1 MGIQNKNGALFFAT
15 GIDNSGLKKDSE
27 EAKRYIQDISD
38 FAKNAGKT
46 LGVAFGVGALKQ
58 FGQEIINVR
67 GEMQMLET
75 SFEVLL
81 GGKGVPAFMSEIKQ
95 FAVDSP
101 LSLSGVS
108 QAAQTLLGF
117 NVEAEKVIP
126 TIKQLGDISMGN
138 EQRFQ
143 SLALAFAQMSSTG
156 KLMGQDLLQMINA
169 GFNPL
174 SVISEKT
181 GKSIADLKKEMESG
195 AISSQMVADAF
206 ASATA
211 EGGKFYGMTQKQ
223 AEGIKGLQAQLEGA
237 WQDVFNNLGKSQED
251 FIYSGYKGAIS
262 LVENYEQVGK
272 ILAEVVVA
280 LGVYKA
286 AIISVDSYKQF
297 TASVKYTEEAKSLE
311 ALLTVEEKKRI
322 STLNLK
328 SGTEEHVKAIQREI
342 EIRGQNLKAQIAESA
357 AESNRLAQKKLA
369 GKEAK
374 IAASENVAAKQAEL
388 AAIIGTAEAEKT
400 VALQKKMLL
409 ASEKQS
415 RAALLVNKLE
425 EQKADA
431 ISQAQ
436 SLKDVGATEAKIAA
450 KNREIASIHAKI
462 IAAKEE
468 EIQQAR
474 NVVALRSEIAA
485 VSGNVSSKKTEAAQ
499 KRLNTAVL
507 QENTVAQNYNSTVKE
522 LAAAKAKTMTAAQQL
537 ETLSTNV
544 DTASKKANITFTTL
558 LTAAK
563 TKLAAVAVKLN
574 AVLSANAFSIA
585 LAGAVALTY
594 GLYKLITYQ
603 TTAEKQQKKLNESL
617 ETEKLRLDALVES
630 LKRAE
635 PGTERY
641 NQIKKEINDNYGS
654 YLDNLNLEVDVLG
667 YSKDAYY
674 QLTAAIES
682 NTRAK
687 LRNQF
692 IDENNQE
699 LGKSIGSR
707 YSSLRKRLT
716 GDLGAE
722 RGKQAFSDIKARIED
737 AALQDAG
744 EINRYIKTIFEE
756 SGKSSSFA
764 ISKYYNDVNSILSSK
779 YQLKEI
785 LEEADDIFG
794 DAGSG
799 TQKAAQDIN
808 QQVEETKTKIAV
820 LKKDLA
826 DLRSGKTESTDYKTD
841 IEAKEKELKSVKET
855 LELLTGES
863 EKLANKAQKDAQKI
877 ANSTLELKR
886 ASVEREL
893 AVRQAE
899 LDISQAR
906 IDMMEDGFAKQ
917 EKQIELNHNKEL
929 LSIQRR
935 TQELIQAQQEIE
947 RKEWERA
954 GSKGVFKPTT
964 FSIGQ
969 LPTDQQGELNNW
981 YDTAWASYRSNQAKN
996 QKALLDQY
1004 RTYEQQRADIN
1015 KKFDADAKAIKDQN
1029 LADEKERL
1037 AVLEKL
1043 RKESLKSINNAEI
1056 AETEKSSQLFVKLFS
1071 DASRMST
1078 GRIKEVTAEA
1088 KKLVDYLSG
1097 VNATVPAGFT
1107 EGQLEAM
1114 KADPEKIKAIYD
1126 ALIQK
1131 QDELDDRT
1139 NYPFAGIIKG
1149 FNSWKEAAE
1158 NTEKASKAAN
1168 EETRRYLLAEA
1179 DAQRAKGLEYIKDG
1193 AVEAADGLSSLAD
1206 LMQKLAEA
1214 SGDSRF
1220 SEFAS
1225 QMGALS
1231 ENISAAAKGFQQGGW
1246 IGAIIGGA
1254 QNMIEQTIASFA
1266 QAKAEQ
1272 KEFEQNR
1279 LDFLNAYNLKLL
1291 EVDDKDFDTIFGS
1304 SGLEKAREA
1313 SKNAQEALTQ
1323 YYEIIRK
1330 TTSPE
1335 TQKEFRSLAAAIF
1348 GGLHFGS
1355 WIGLTKTM
1363 SSESKALLDAYK
1375 KGYTDIQGMAIKTK
1389 DYSGWANFWGKKD
1402 KYTSLKDLAKDLW
1415 DDNGEFN
1422 VEAAQAFLDTNT
1434 QITDEQRKQIQAIID
1449 MKGRYEDLMDVIRDD
1464 LRDTF
1469 GGLGDG
1475 LMDSI
1480 ENAIRTGANKWD
1492 LFRKSGEEALEA
1504 LGRKMSY
1511 ELFFSKKFAKL
1522 QEDLEKT
1529 YELDSSEAVAK
1540 RQMELMANFFDTIG
1554 TDMDNAQKWMEQW
1567 QAEAEKRGFELWKD
1581 EASTS
1586 GVTGELKAQMTEQT
1600 GSQLVGLW
1608 NMTAMDIRGI
1618 REFFEK
1624 NPMPDMGKELN
1635 ALLNELQAIKDNT
1648 RETAD
1653 NTGYLEE
1660 GIKKLEEKLDKIEKN
1675 TKPNTSRI

>member
-1 MGIQNKNGALFFAT
+1 MGIVNGDKALYMAT
-15 GIDNSGLKKDSE
+15 GIDNSGLYKDAAETKRIINSISE
-27 EAKRYIQDISD
+27 SVKTV
-38 FAKNAGKT
+38 GKT
-46 LGVAFGVGALKQ
+46 LGTAFSIGALKQ

-223 AEGIKGLQAQLEGA
+223 AEGIKGLQAQFEGA
-237 WQDVFNNLGKSQED
+237 WQDSLNEMGQKGEKLITD
-251 FIYSGYKGAIS
+251 MYKMGIS
-262 LVENYEQVGK
+262 VAENYEK
-272 ILAEVVVA
+272 IGRVITSLIATYGA
-280 LGVYKA
+280 YKA
-286 AIISVDSYKQF
+286 ALVVVTSAEKGWTLAQMTQYKWLVMVEKAQKLLNATMLKNPYVLVATLIAGLV
-297 TASVKYTEEAKSLE
+297 TALWSLRNSTT
-311 ALLTVEEKKRI
+311 AEEKAQAKLNE
-322 STLNLK
+322 TLKNASEVKENLK
-328 SGTEEHVKAIQREI
+328 SKSAQLKSIIDSETSSIRDQIDAYNELIGLVPELKGKTIAEIKGMSAEDIAKISASRAEKQEDKTIFADYDKAKGAVESISKKIKELESMDIRQTGVAGELAYYREQLEVAELSVTKYAHKII
-342 EIRGQNLKAQIAESA
+342 EINEAKKQAVEESKRLDKESEIQNKEYWKKQLEIAEDAFGKLTKDNSA
-357 AESNRLAQKKLA
+357 AEWTAARKKVIDAQNQLDKYSVGKNA
-369 GKEAK
+369 GK
-374 IAASENVAAKQAEL
+374 S
-388 AAIIGTAEAEKT
+388 
-400 VALQKKMLL
+400 
-409 ASEKQS
+409 
-415 RAALLVNKLE
+415 
-425 EQKADA
+425 
-431 ISQAQ
+431 
-436 SLKDVGATEAKIAA
+436 
-450 KNREIASIHAKI
+450 
-462 IAAKEE
+462 
-468 EIQQAR
+468 
-474 NVVALRSEIAA
+474 
-485 VSGNVSSKKTEAAQ
+485 
-499 KRLNTAVL
+499 
-507 QENTVAQNYNSTVKE
+507 AQN
-522 LAAAKAKTMTAAQQL
+522 
-537 ETLSTNV
+537 
-544 DTASKKANITFTTL
+544 
-558 LTAAK
+558 
-563 TKLAAVAVKLN
+563 
-574 AVLSANAFSIA
+574 
-585 LAGAVALTY
+585 
-594 GLYKLITYQ
+594 
-603 TTAEKQQKKLNESL
+603 
-617 ETEKLRLDALVES
+617 
-630 LKRAE
+630 
-635 PGTERY
+635 
-641 NQIKKEINDNYGS
+641 
-654 YLDNLNLEVDVLG
+654 
-667 YSKDAYY
+667 
-674 QLTAAIES
+674 
-682 NTRAK
+682 
-687 LRNQF
+687 
-692 IDENNQE
+692 
-699 LGKSIGSR
+699 
-707 YSSLRKRLT
+707 
-716 GDLGAE
+716 
-722 RGKQAFSDIKARIED
+722 
-737 AALQDAG
+737 
-744 EINRYIKTIFEE
+744 
-756 SGKSSSFA
+756 
-764 ISKYYNDVNSILSSK
+764 
-779 YQLKEI
+779 
-785 LEEADDIFG
+785 
-794 DAGSG
+794 
-799 TQKAAQDIN
+799 
-808 QQVEETKTKIAV
+808 
-820 LKKDLA
+820 
-826 DLRSGKTESTDYKTD
+826 
-841 IEAKEKELKSVKET
+841 
-855 LELLTGES
+855 
-863 EKLANKAQKDAQKI
+863 DAQRI
-877 ANSTLELKR
+877 ADSTLELKR

-906 IDMMEDGFAKQ
+906 IDMMDEGFAKQ

-947 RKEWERA
+947 RKEWEKA
-954 GSKGVFKPTT
+954 GSKGIFKPTT
-964 FSIGQ
+964 MSVNQ

-1097 VNATVPAGFT
+1097 VSVEIPAGFT
-1107 EGQLEAM
+1107 EAQLEAM
-1114 KADPEKIKAIYD
+1114 KSDPEKIKAIYD

-1158 NTEKASKAAN
+1158 NTEKASRAAN

-1254 QNMIEQTIASFA
+1254 QNMLEQTIASFA

-1279 LDFLNAYNLKLL
+1279 LDFLDAYNLKLL

-1313 SKNAQEALTQ
+1313 AEKAQEALAK
-1323 YYEIIRK
+1323 YYELIRK

-1335 TQKEFRSLAAAIF
+1335 TQKEFRSLGAAIF

-1355 WIGLTKTM
+1355 WIGLTKSL
-1363 SSESKALLDAYK
+1363 SSESKVLLDAYK
-1375 KGYTDIQGMAIKTK
+1375 RGYTDIQAMAIKTK

-1415 DDNGEFN
+1415 DENGEFN

-1449 MKGRYEDLMDVIRDD
+1449 LKGRYENLMDVIRDD

-1624 NPMPDMGKELN
+1624 NGMPNAEKELN
-1635 ALLNELQAIKDNT
+1635 ALLNELQAIRQNTKD
-1648 RETAD
+1648 TAD
-1653 NTGYLEE
+1653 NTSYLEE
-1660 GIKKLEEKLDKIEKN
+1660 GIKKLEDKLEEIKKN
-1675 TKPNTSRI
+1675 TKPNNSRI

>member
-1 MGIQNKNGALFFAT
+1 MGVKNKDGALYFAS

-27 EAKRYIQDISD
+27 EAKRYIQDITD
-38 FAKNAGKT
+38 FAKNAGAA
-46 LGVAFGVGALKQ
+46 LGVAFSVGALKR

-181 GKSIADLKKEMESG
+181 GKSIAELKKEMESG

-223 AEGIKGLQAQLEGA
+223 AEGIKGLQAQFEGA
-237 WQDVFNNLGKSQED
+237 WQDAYNEMGQKGEKLITD
-251 FIYSGYKGAIS
+251 MYKMGIS
-262 LVENYEQVGK
+262 VAENYEK
-272 ILAEVVVA
+272 IGRVITSLIATYGA
-280 LGVYKA
+280 YKA
-286 AIISVDSYKQF
+286 ALVVVTSAEKGWTLAQMTQYKWL
-297 TASVKYTEEAKSLE
+297 VM
-311 ALLTVEEKKRI
+311 VE
-322 STLNLK
+322 
-328 SGTEEHVKAIQREI
+328 
-342 EIRGQNLKAQIAESA
+342 KAQKLLNATMLKNPYVAVTVLVVGLVSA
-357 AESNRLAQKKLA
+357 
-369 GKEAK
+369 
-374 IAASENVAAKQAEL
+374 
-388 AAIIGTAEAEKT
+388 
-400 VALQKKMLL
+400 M
-409 ASEKQS
+409 
-415 RAALLVNKLE
+415 
-425 EQKADA
+425 
-431 ISQAQ
+431 
-436 SLKDVGATEAKIAA
+436 
-450 KNREIASIHAKI
+450 
-462 IAAKEE
+462 
-468 EIQQAR
+468 
-474 NVVALRSEIAA
+474 VALRDRTTMME
-485 VSGNVSSKKTEAAQ
+485 KAQ
-499 KRLNTAVL
+499 K
-507 QENTVAQNYNSTVKE
+507 Q
-522 LAAAKAKTMTAAQQL
+522 
-537 ETLSTNV
+537 
-544 DTASKKANITFTTL
+544 
-558 LTAAK
+558 
-563 TKLAAVAVKLN
+563 LN
-574 AVLSANAFSIA
+574 AVL
-585 LAGAVALTY
+585 
-594 GLYKLITYQ
+594 
-603 TTAEKQQKKLNESL
+603 
-617 ETEKLRLDALVES
+617 D
-630 LKRAE
+630 
-635 PGTERY
+635 
-641 NQIKKEINDNYGS
+641 
-654 YLDNLNLEVDVLG
+654 
-667 YSKDAYY
+667 
-674 QLTAAIES
+674 
-682 NTRAK
+682 
-687 LRNQF
+687 
-692 IDENNQE
+692 
-699 LGKSIGSR
+699 
-707 YSSLRKRLT
+707 
-716 GDLGAE
+716 
-722 RGKQAFSDIKARIED
+722 
-737 AALQDAG
+737 
-744 EINRYIKTIFEE
+744 
-756 SGKSSSFA
+756 
-764 ISKYYNDVNSILSSK
+764 
-779 YQLKEI
+779 
-785 LEEADDIFG
+785 
-794 DAGSG
+794 
-799 TQKAAQDIN
+799 
-808 QQVEETKTKIAV
+808 
-820 LKKDLA
+820 
-826 DLRSGKTESTDYKTD
+826 
-841 IEAKEKELKSVKET
+841 EAKEKKEALKSKGNELISVLTNET
-855 LELLTGES
+855 ATVYQQIKAYKELLTLLPQLKGKSLDEIKAMKPEDIEAMIAERS
-863 EKLANKAQKDAQKI
+863 DQVEIETVQNRYEELTKNIEGYRKKIKELVKAGADSATISYYRERLGQALADTKALKGQLDEIARIQKEAFYQENPEARRKDLQLQRIDLLQKEQELTERIGKAENDLSSVNDRLQLNAVKSQIKGVDEQLNSLSKSTEAATIKNHAYWEKIKEDAEKARKALGVDQKGSTEWNELTAKIQQAEAELKKYSDKAAISDANNAQKDAQKI

-1037 AVLEKL
+1037 AVLEKQ
-1043 RKESLKSINNAEI
+1043 RKEALKSINNAEA
-1056 AETEKSSQLFVKLFS
+1056 AETEKSSELFIKLFS

-1078 GRIKEVTAEA
+1078 SRIKEVTAEA

-1097 VNATVPAGFT
+1097 VSVEIPTGFT
-1107 EGQLEAM
+1107 EAQLEAM
-1114 KADPEKIKAIYD
+1114 KSDPEKIKAIYD

-1254 QNMIEQTIASFA
+1254 QNMLEQTIASFA

-1279 LDFLNAYNLKLL
+1279 LDFLDAYNLKLL

-1402 KYTSLKDLAKDLW
+1402 KYTSLKDLAPELW
-1415 DDNGEFN
+1415 DKDGDFN
-1422 VEAAQAFLDTNT
+1422 VEAAQKFLETNT
-1434 QITDEQRKQIQAIID
+1434 QISDEQRKQIQNIID
-1449 MKGRYEDLMDVIRDD
+1449 LKNAYEENMEIIRDD